1 MELDFKEMETKFK
14 TRENAKPSMPE
25 INTGESQTI
34 PDASL
39 SMRQIIDRF
48 QRGIPV
54 TRSLRQPVYNEN
66 FAYPEHMEFDDIHN
80 AKLEQK
86 QNIKNLE
93 SQKRK
98 YERAK
103 EEQQKAKANNDSQ
116 KESSEP
122 SA

>member
-1 MELDFKEMETKFK
+1 MELDFKKMETKFK

-34 PDASL
+34 PDASI
-39 SMRQIIDRF
+39 SMRQILDRF

-66 FAYPEHMEFDDIHN
+66 FDYPDNMQFDDIHT
-80 AKLEQK
+80 AKLEQLEKVEKLNNKKREIEKIK
-86 QNIKNLE
+86 Q
-93 SQKRK
+93 
-98 YERAK
+98 AK
-103 EEQQKAKANNDSQ
+103 KVNDDSQ
-116 KESSEP
+116 KKPSEP